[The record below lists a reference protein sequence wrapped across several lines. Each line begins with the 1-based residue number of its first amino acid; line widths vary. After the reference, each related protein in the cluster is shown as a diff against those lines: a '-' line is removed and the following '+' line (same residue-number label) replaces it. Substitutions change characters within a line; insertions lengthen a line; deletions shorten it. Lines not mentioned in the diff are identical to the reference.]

1 VGAKVSPSI
10 VTVLP
15 RHAANGSIDAFLTAL
30 IDLSWFE
37 RVAREVAVQSGSVAL
52 MVDGTETLIARHPN
66 REDWTGRQFGDHPL
80 VRAALA
86 GEEGVYTGECL
97 DGIRRIFGFMRL
109 PGTSARFLIGLEESE
124 ILRRVN
130 REMWLSVAGLGG
142 LTAFLL
148 LAIWLGGERLLVAP
162 IRALTQAAQRF
173 GRGEFGARASAGTWA
188 AEFIPLA
195 TALDDMAKQ
204 LAAREQDLHDS
215 NSQLQELA
223 KLDGLTGLI
232 NRRTFN
238 ARLAAEWSA
247 AQKLQESLALILLD
261 VDHFKRFNDRYGHSK
276 GDSCLRKIAE
286 VLKLNARTGLTAGAG
301 AAMPPSFRR
310 MASRNSDVAARYGGE
325 EFALLLPGAS
335 LELATKVA
343 ERLRL
348 SVENLGLPHEDS
360 PTGHVTISLGVAA
373 SVPADADG
381 AQELID
387 AADEALYAAKRRGRN
402 AVVTHEPMRLPLVS

>member
-1 VGAKVSPSI
+1 
-10 VTVLP
+10 
-15 RHAANGSIDAFLTAL
+15 
-30 IDLSWFE
+30 
-37 RVAREVAVQSGSVAL
+37 
-52 MVDGTETLIARHPN
+52 
-66 REDWTGRQFGDHPL
+66 
-80 VRAALA
+80 
-86 GEEGVYTGECL
+86 
-97 DGIRRIFGFMRL
+97 
-109 PGTSARFLIGLEESE
+109 
-124 ILRRVN
+124 
-130 REMWLSVAGLGG
+130 VAGLGG

-173 GRGEFGARASAGTWA
+173 GRGEFGARASTGTWA

-360 PTGHVTISLGVAA
+360 PTGHVTISLRVAA
-373 SVPADADG
+373 SVPADG